1 MEHVGTFLDSS
12 GSQLSFEPKKYRILC
27 MDLRE
32 NCVLRELPYHENKD
46 KMLYL
51 IQNNGFRF
59 CD

>member
-32 NCVLRELPYHENKD
+32 NCVLRELPYHEN
-46 KMLYL
+46 
-51 IQNNGFRF
+51 NNKI
-59 CD
+59 